1 MKDNGGSAFP
11 AMKIHSKEV
20 LDYGNQPVGVLT
32 RTDNEGGMSLR
43 DWFAGMVAAGF
54 VQANPK
60 QLDAQVAAWSY
71 EIADAMIAERDKE
84 VHNDEER
91 T

>member
-1 MKDNGGSAFP
+1 MSKDGGQAFP
-11 AMKIHSKEV
+11 GQWM
-20 LDYGNQPVGVLT
+20 DFQPGTGEQVV
-32 RTDNEGGMSLR
+32 REQWSGMSLR

-71 EIADAMIAERDKE
+71 EIADAMLAERDKE
-84 VHNDEER
+84 A
-91 T
+91 